1 MIKPA
6 QNKAAQIREYTAA
19 NPKATPAEIGKAVG
33 SSKQY
38 VYIVQSKEKAKLAKK
53 AKAAKKTKTKLT
65 LPKPDWKRL
74 GFFSPNTPVVEDVA
88 TDKYKDRMM
97 ELAYAATTG
106 RARPPTD
113 PVNNPAHYTVGGIET
128 IDFIEAKKLNYR
140 LGNVVKYLT
149 RADHKG
155 NKIEDLRKA
164 QWYLEREIES
174 LS

>member
-6 QNKAAQIREYTAA
+6 QSKAARIRDYIEA
-19 NPKATPAEIGKAVG
+19 NPEAKLKDVADAVG
-33 SSKQY
+33 SSYQY
-38 VYIVQSKEKAKLAKK
+38 VYMVMSNEKKKVKVAKKAKLA
-53 AKAAKKTKTKLT
+53 
-65 LPKPDWKRL
+65 LPKPDWRRL
-74 GFFSPNTPVVEDVA
+74 GFFGSDTPVVEDTV
-88 TDKYKDRMM
+88 TDTYKDRMM

-106 RARPPTD
+106 RANIRMEGNRGD

-149 RADHKG
+149 RADYKG